1 MTLYQ
6 LLMEERYG
14 EPIEAGLLWYL
25 NQASPEIVTR
35 SPYEVRITDLKLDS
49 YMRLK
54 AVEGNSTASR
64 MWPLC
69 TSCLRGHSQGPQH
82 CANFL

>member
-14 EPIEAGLLWYL
+14 EAIEAGLLWYL

-35 SPYEVRITDLKLDS
+35 SPYEVGLKLC
-49 YMRLK
+49 L
-54 AVEGNSTASR
+54 STS
-64 MWPLC
+64 
-69 TSCLRGHSQGPQH
+69 G
-82 CANFL
+82 